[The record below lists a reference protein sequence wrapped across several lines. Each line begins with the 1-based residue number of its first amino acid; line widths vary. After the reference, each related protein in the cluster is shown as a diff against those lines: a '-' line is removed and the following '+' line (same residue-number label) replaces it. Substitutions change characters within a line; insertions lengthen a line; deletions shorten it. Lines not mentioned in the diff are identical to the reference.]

1 MNIYKYLTLFVTVLS
16 AAILQPT
23 FLTKIFLPG
32 ATPDLGIVVVVCW
45 ALLKG
50 PAIGAIA
57 GFGAG
62 FFIDVLPP
70 GNHIMGIS
78 SIILTIMGYLIG
90 ILGQNQSRSLVRPL
104 IVSASAATLFLII
117 RSFWGN
123 LNGMDF
129 SLNIFAINFITQ
141 AIYAS
146 ILTIFVFPLIG
157 FLDKK
162 LGPISRSEEL
172 KV

>member
-1 MNIYKYLTLFVTVLS
+1 
-16 AAILQPT
+16 
-23 FLTKIFLPG
+23 
-32 ATPDLGIVVVVCW
+32 
-45 ALLKG
+45 
-50 PAIGAIA
+50 
-57 GFGAG
+57 
-62 FFIDVLPP
+62 
-70 GNHIMGIS
+70 MGIS

-104 IVSASAATLFLII
+104 IVSASASTLFLII